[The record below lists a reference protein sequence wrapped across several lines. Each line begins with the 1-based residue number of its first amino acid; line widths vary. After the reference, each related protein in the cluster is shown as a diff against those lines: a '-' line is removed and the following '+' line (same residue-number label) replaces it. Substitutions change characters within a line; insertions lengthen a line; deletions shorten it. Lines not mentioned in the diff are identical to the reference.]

1 MWPDADDEEDYD
13 LIARDETELGPGV
26 RALLQHLGVTAA
38 PERFPTGSLPVY
50 AAGDLVLKL
59 FPPVYTDELPVEA
72 GVLSAV
78 QGRLPVPTP
87 RVHRTGEFEGWGY
100 VLMDRLRGRSLSEAW
115 DDLTSAG
122 RERAADELGAA
133 LAALHRLPVP
143 QIGDWFP
150 ENWDEFEQGQRA
162 GCAGRH
168 KALGL
173 DGDWVAQIPAFLDGV
188 DLAVDRPVLLH
199 TEIGRQHLL
208 VGEDGALTG
217 LFDFEP
223 AVRGAAEYEFVGVGC
238 FVAQGDAAFLGRTMR
253 AYGYPAAD
261 LDVAWRRRLMAWT
274 LLHYYSNLGRYLQ
287 RLPAPA
293 APTLESLADRWFA
306 IA

>member
-13 LIARDETELGPGV
+13 FIARDEAELGPGV
-26 RALLQHLGVTAA
+26 RALLGHLGVADE
-38 PERFPTGSLPVY
+38 PQRYPTGSLPVY

-59 FPPVYTDELPVEA
+59 FPPVYIDEFPIEA

-87 RVHRTGEFEGWGY
+87 RVHGTGEFEGWGY

-115 DDLTSAG
+115 DDLTPAG
-122 RERAADELGAA
+122 RERTADELGAA

-143 QIGDWFP
+143 RIDDWDP
-150 ENWDEFEQGQRA
+150 EDFDEFERDQRA

-173 DGDWVAQIPAFLDGV
+173 GAEWAEQIPAFLDDV
-188 DLAVDRPVLLH
+188 DLTVDRPVLLH
-199 TEIGRQHLL
+199 TEIGRDHLL
-208 VGEDGALTG
+208 VGGDGALRG

-223 AVRGAAEYEFVGVGC
+223 AIRGAAEYEFVGVGC
-238 FVAQGDAAFLGRTMR
+238 FVAEGDAAFLGRTMR
-253 AYGYPAAD
+253 AYGYPDGA
-261 LDVAWRRRLMAWT
+261 LDREWRRRMLGWT
-274 LLHYYSNLGRYLQ
+274 LLHRYSNLGRYLQ
-287 RLPAPA
+287 RLPGPA
-293 APTLESLADRWFA
+293 APTLASLADRWFGTT
-306 IA
+306 